1 MRKNLWMRNTILGIM
16 CLLTSS
22 MSAQADKWQEKVSP
36 LLRQQVAKHRM
47 EARAATRGEQ
57 PENYLGALVKLAE
70 GQDGSVLRREGT
82 ILLDSLDGI
91 YIALLPASRIP
102 AMANS
107 QQVVAMEA
115 RQRSSLNMDVTH
127 ITTGADKGIT
137 VPTTVNVYTLNGQKV
152 FSTQTADGI
161 VTLPNLPAAV
171 YAVQCGTLGSSL
183 IRM

>member
-1 MRKNLWMRNTILGIM
+1 MFKRNTILGIM

-22 MSAQADKWQEKVSP
+22 VSAQADKWQEKVSP

-102 AMANS
+102 VMANS

-127 ITTGADKGIT
+127 ITTGAARALRSQPPSMSIRSMDRRYSAPRL
-137 VPTTVNVYTLNGQKV
+137 PTAL
-152 FSTQTADGI
+152 
-161 VTLPNLPAAV
+161 
-171 YAVQCGTLGSSL
+171 
-183 IRM
+183 

>member
-57 PENYLGALVKLAE
+57 PKNYLGALVKLAE

-82 ILLDSLDGI
+82 ILLDILGVTTAIPTLSQKLVGVSLQGRT
-91 YIALLPASRIP
+91 LRI
-102 AMANS
+102 
-107 QQVVAMEA
+107 E
-115 RQRSSLNMDVTH
+115 
-127 ITTGADKGIT
+127 GIT

-161 VTLPNLPAAV
+161 VTLPNLLAAV